1 MVDLVKLVVKAGDGG
16 DGTASFQR
24 TKWKPQGPPNGGDGG
39 KGGDIHLISSEDVHT
54 LLDFH
59 YKSHFEA
66 ASGNR
71 GGSNH
76 KKGESGADLF
86 LKVPMGTVVQ
96 GLSELTKAGQTL
108 LVARGGRGGHGNA
121 HFKRSQLPDNVSRQ
135 QYYQELKLAEH
146 GEKGEERQ
154 LTLEL
159 KLIADIGIIGLP
171 NSGKSTLLSVL
182 TSAHPKI
189 ADYPFTTLEPN
200 LGVMQYGGASLV
212 LADIPGLIE
221 GASEGKGLGLDFLRH
236 IERTRILVH
245 LVSAEVGDF
254 KSSYQ
259 TIRQELGSYSE
270 ELLEKEEIIV
280 VNKIDILS
288 DTQRK
293 ERGQTLKALK
303 KPYCMISAVTGE
315 GIEELKQKLVNDTI
329 YKTGR

>member
-1 MVDLVKLVVKAGDGG
+1 MIDLIKLVVKAGDGG
-16 DGTASFQR
+16 DGTASFHR

-39 KGGDIHLISSEDVHT
+39 KGGDIHFIASEDVHT

-66 ASGNR
+66 PSGNR

-86 LKVPMGTVVQ
+86 LKVPIGTVVQ
-96 GLSELTKAGQTL
+96 GLGELTKAGQTL
-108 LVARGGRGGHGNA
+108 QVARGGRGGRGNA
-121 HFKRSQLPDNVSRQ
+121 HFKRSQLPDNVSKQ
-135 QYYQELKLAEH
+135 QYYQELQHAEQ
-146 GEKGEERQ
+146 GEKGEVKE

-171 NSGKSTLLSVL
+171 NAGKSTLLSVL
-182 TSAHPKI
+182 TSARPKI

-236 IERTRILVH
+236 IERTHVLLHII
-245 LVSAEVGDF
+245 SAENKDIAQA
-254 KSSYQ
+254 YQ
-259 TIRQELGSYSE
+259 TVRQELFAYSK
-270 ELLEKEEIIV
+270 ELSEKEEVIV
-280 VNKIDILS
+280 LNKIDILS
-288 DTQRK
+288 KEQRLQL
-293 ERGQTLKALK
+293 EETLKSLHK
-303 KPYCMISAVTGE
+303 DYLLISAVTQE
-315 GIEELKQKLVNDTI
+315 GIEELKQRVLLLTEKNI
-329 YKTGR
+329 